1 MRIDMPTAINRLI
14 NGSRPARRPAVA
26 LALVAGLTLSLAA
39 DQKPLRSASAAVVNV
54 QVLGLRNNNGV
65 LKAALFNSAAAWSAD
80 KANTGAGA
88 LQRLDAPIRSGSA
101 TLSFAAVPYGTYAI
115 KAFHDEDRS
124 GKFYTGLFGIP
135 KVEVAFSNN
144 APINKGQPSF
154 DKASVQLNQPYM
166 TLVLRAQR
174 M

>member
-1 MRIDMPTAINRLI
+1 MAISSAI
-14 NGSRPARRPAVA
+14 QAVRPAALLA
-26 LALVAGLTLSLAA
+26 LAAALAGGLVA
-39 DQKPLRSASAAVVNV
+39 DQRPLRSASSAVVSV
-54 QVLGLRNNNGV
+54 QVIGLRNNNGV

-88 LQRLDAPIRSGSA
+88 LQRLDATINSGSA
-101 TLSFAAVPYGTYAI
+101 TLSFAAIPYGTYAI

-154 DKASVQLNQPYM
+154 EKASVQVNQPYT
-166 TLVLRAQR
+166 TLVLLAQR
-174 M
+174 I